1 MRRIFHIFSTLA
13 VGGPQRRFAN
23 LVEGLEGYEHVV
35 AAVDEHYPA
44 LDLVKGAQITRHPL
58 NLQKSSGLSFSNF
71 KKVAHALGVV
81 KPDIVCTYNWGTIEA
96 ALVLKERSIPH
107 FHFEDGFGPDESIT
121 RQKRKRVWLR
131 RFALSGRNTKI
142 IVPSQS
148 LYGLAQKRWGFKEKK
163 IAYISNGIDLARFQ
177 PIARVHDGFTIGT
190 VCALRQEKN
199 LHHLLNVF
207 AMLPHDTKLM
217 IVGDGPE
224 RQNLEDYAARLG
236 LTKMGLTERVKFVG
250 HVEDAS
256 PFYSQMDVFA
266 LTSDTEQMPLGVLEA
281 MASGLPIVAT
291 NVGDV
296 LSMVAQENRK
306 FVHGLGDAPAL
317 AESLLWLK
325 NNPEARMSIGRD
337 NRERAEQNY
346 SQRSMI
352 KAYQALFDK
361 AAGGR
366 G

>member
-1 MRRIFHIFSTLA
+1 VRRIFHIFSTLA

-23 LVEGLEGYEHVV
+23 LVEGLEGYDHVV
-35 AAVDEHYPA
+35 TAVDELYPA
-44 LDLVKGAQITRHPL
+44 LDLIKGTKITRHPL

-71 KKVAHALGVV
+71 KKIARALDAI

-96 ALVLKERSIPH
+96 ALVLKKRKITH

-131 RFALSGRNTKI
+131 RLALSGGNTKI

-148 LYGLAQKRWGFKEKK
+148 LLGLAQKRWGFKQEK
-163 IAYISNGIDLARFQ
+163 IAYIPNGINLAHFQ
-177 PIARVHDGFTIGT
+177 PIARKSDDFTIGT
-190 VCALRQEKN
+190 VCALRREKN
-199 LHHLLNVF
+199 LQRLLNVF
-207 AMLPHDTKLM
+207 AMLPNDTKLM

-224 RQNLEDYAARLG
+224 RQALEDYAVRLG
-236 LTKMGLTERVKFVG
+236 LAERVKFIG

-256 PFYSQMDVFA
+256 PCYRQMDVFA

-281 MASGLPIVAT
+281 MASGLPIIAT

-296 LSMVAQENRK
+296 LSMVSEENRK
-306 FVHGLGDAPAL
+306 FVHSLGDAPAL

-325 NNPEARMSIGRD
+325 NNPQTRQSIGRD
-337 NRERAEQNY
+337 NRKRAEQNY
-346 SQRSMI
+346 SQMSMI
-352 KAYQALFDK
+352 KAYQALFDE